1 MTRINYTVKSD
12 NKSGN
17 IRVSGYCQDYGSRF
31 LTEYTITSHYGT
43 KKEQCRYC
51 SIEGFYGSDKARAAT
66 GN

>member
-1 MTRINYTVKSD
+1 MAIKYIAKSGE
-12 NKSGN
+12 KSGN
-17 IRVSGYCQDYGSRF
+17 IRVSGYVQAYASRF

-43 KKEQCRYC
+43 KTEKCRYC